1 MPSFLDELNG
11 AQRSAVENVEGP
23 MMVLAGA
30 GSGKTRVL
38 TYRIAYLMECG
49 IDPFNILSLTFTNKA
64 AKEMRE
70 RIEKLIG
77 AEARNIWVG
86 TFHSI
91 FARILRYEA
100 EVLGYPKNFTIY
112 DTDDTKSLLKT
123 IVNEMQL
130 NKDNYKPGMLYGR
143 ISSCKNNFISVTQY
157 LADENNSLEDKN
169 AGRPKFGDI
178 YREYVIRCKKAGA
191 MDFDDI
197 LLKTYELFN
206 EHPDALNKY
215 QHKFKFV
222 LVDEYQDTNH
232 VQYLIIKK
240 LASVNQNICVVGDDA
255 QSIYAFRGAN
265 IKNIL
270 NFEKDYP
277 DFKLFKL
284 EQNYRSTNVIVQAAG
299 DVIKQNREQLQKK
312 IWTDNDEGEKIKV
325 HAASSEGEEGRIVA
339 SSIFEEKMNSQAKN
353 TDFAILYRTNAQSRS
368 FEESLRKLNIPY
380 RIIGGLSFYQRKEI
394 KDLLAYFRVTLNP
407 KDEEAVK
414 RIINY
419 PTRGIGKT
427 TLEKILVKA
436 RETDQSI
443 WNTLLN
449 IRQVGLSNAVV
460 NKVEQFTTMM
470 RGFMLEVENKDAYE
484 IAIQMAKSSTMLK
497 VLYEDKSVEGIAR
510 YDNLQEL
517 LSGIKEFVDKEDQKD
532 KSLGA
537 YMQDVALLTDADQQD
552 DTEDKVTMM
561 TIHGAKG
568 LEFPF
573 VFVVGLEENLFPS
586 QLSLQSRSDLEEERR
601 LFYVALTRAEQ
612 KATLSY
618 AKQRY
623 RWGQLV
629 FGEPSR
635 FIDELDSSRLD
646 YQLVESGF
654 SLPKPSAKATVG
666 LRPMKQALAK
676 PKSPPSK
683 SFASSPTSS
692 IKEGLVVEHARFGQ
706 GKVVSIEGGRGNE
719 KATIDFKNFG
729 QKLIL
734 LKFAKLR
741 VVGDN

>member
-1 MPSFLDELNG
+1 
-11 AQRSAVENVEGP
+11 
-23 MMVLAGA
+23 MVLAGA

-38 TYRIAYLMECG
+38 VYRIAHLMESG
-49 IDPFNILSLTFTNKA
+49 VDPFNILSLTFTNKA
-64 AKEMRE
+64 AREMRD

-100 EVLGYPKNFTIY
+100 DVLGYPKNFTIY

-157 LADENNSLEDKN
+157 LSDENNRLEDKN
-169 AGRPKFGDI
+169 AGRPHFGTI
-178 YREYVIRCKKAGA
+178 YREYVTRCKKAGA

-206 EHPDALNKY
+206 DHPEALNRY

-277 DFKLFKL
+277 DFKLYKL

-325 HAASSEGEEGRIVA
+325 HAASSEGEEGRIIA
-339 SSIFEEKMNSQAKN
+339 SSIFDEKMNSQAKN

-427 TLEKILVKA
+427 TMEKILLKA
-436 RETDQSI
+436 RELDKSV
-443 WNTLLN
+443 WEMLLS
-449 IRQVGLSNAVV
+449 IRQVGLSASIT

-470 RGFMLEVENKDAYE
+470 RSFMLDAEGENAKDAYE
-484 IAIQMAKSSTMLK
+484 IAIQVAKSSTMLK
-497 VLYEDKSVEGIAR
+497 ALYDDKSVEGIAR

-517 LSGIKEFVDKEDQKD
+517 LSGMKEFVDKEDQED
-532 KSLGA
+532 KTLGA
-537 YMQDVALLTDADQQD
+537 YMQDVALLTSADQED
-552 DTEDKVTMM
+552 DDDDKVTMM

-654 SLPKPSAKATVG
+654 SLPKPSPKATAG
-666 LRPMKQALAK
+666 LRTMKQALAK
-676 PKSPPSK
+676 PSPSK
-683 SFASSPTSS
+683 SFASSPSSS
-692 IKEGLVVEHARFGQ
+692 IKEGVVVEHARFGQ
-706 GKVVSIEGGRGNE
+706 GKVVGIEGGRGNE